1 MTTESEVDALQ
12 DAKDAFIDQWGAL
25 GSLWGVTRTMAQT
38 HAALLAADE
47 PQSTD
52 VLMHELGI
60 SRGNANQTLR
70 QLVEW
75 GLIRSVRIRGDRKEY
90 FEAEKKT
97 WKIFCII
104 ARERKRREIDP
115 ALAALRQCVA
125 NTKGMRGREAKSF
138 HRLVTQLADFVATAN
153 SILERAASREES
165 TVIPALLKLLK

>member
-1 MTTESEVDALQ
+1 MSEADELQ
-12 DAKDAFIDQWGAL
+12 DAKDVFIEQWGAM

-47 PQSTD
+47 PTSTD
-52 VLMHELGI
+52 DLMHELGI

-75 GLIRSVRIRGDRKEY
+75 GLVRSVRLRGDRKEY
-90 FEAEKKT
+90 FSAEKKV

-115 ALAALRQCVA
+115 ALAALRECA
-125 NTKGMRGREAKSF
+125 ARTKPLRSRDAKGF
-138 HRLVTQLADFVATAN
+138 HKLVSALAEFVATAN
-153 SILERAASREES
+153 KILERAAAREES
-165 TVIPALLKLLK
+165 TVIPALLKLFG